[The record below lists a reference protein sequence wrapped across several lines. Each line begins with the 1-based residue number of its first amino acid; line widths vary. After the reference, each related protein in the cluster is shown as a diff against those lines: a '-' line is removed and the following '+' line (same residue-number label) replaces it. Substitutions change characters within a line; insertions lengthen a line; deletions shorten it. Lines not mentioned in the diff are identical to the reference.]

1 MGKRSTR
8 KTERK
13 LAVAWAVSWRKV
25 SSGWKDR
32 KSSVKA
38 PHSKAIRDVDRPA
51 NYLKMKK
58 LWRMARRV
66 GALACVAGMVGWA
79 GVRAQDGG
87 SSSESARK
95 MAELLRKIYEEQDW
109 KTDPNKDA
117 ERAKYLKKELA
128 AGPEIGS
135 EVKVRAA
142 LAESRVRGV
151 DSERAVERPA

>member
-66 GALACVAGMVGWA
+66 VALACVVGMGGWA

-87 SSSESARK
+87 SSSESARE
-95 MAELLRKIYEEQDW
+95 MAELLRRIYEEQDW
-109 KTDPNKDA
+109 KQGPKKDVDSA
-117 ERAKYLKKELA
+117 RYMKEELA
-128 AGPEIGS
+128 TG
-135 EVKVRAA
+135 
-142 LAESRVRGV
+142 
-151 DSERAVERPA
+151 AVV